1 MRTAILERLR
11 TARKPIVLSGAG
23 IVGEQ
28 LIGLCRDLGIPIAGV
43 CDGSVRVIGTDF
55 FGHTV
60 IPTAEVARHFPDP
73 LVLISVAAIR
83 DVVDLLAAQGID
95 DWVAAGPL
103 LEGIDLAQEDTEID
117 FVKFSIESCIT
128 IHRAFL
134 DPAQLF
140 LRSVDLI
147 ITERCSLKCKDCS
160 NLMQYYEQ
168 PRNMTVEEI
177 LHSIQTLCALADEIM
192 EVRIIG
198 GDAFMHKQW
207 PEVVGQ
213 LVGEAKIK
221 RIAIYTNGAIVPKD
235 EQAAL
240 LQHPKVLLV
249 VTDYGQLSRNMGP
262 LRAWLAQ
269 HDVAHRILTV
279 DSWLDC
285 ASIEKH
291 NRPRA
296 DNVAVYQECCAKN
309 MLTLSSG
316 KLFRCPFAANADRLE
331 AVPDLPGDYVN
342 ILDADLSSRDEMR
355 RRIGHYTTD
364 LEFLE
369 ICDYC
374 AGRPLAG
381 KEVPPAVQTS
391 KPLHYIK
398 YPRT

>member
-1 MRTAILERLR
+1 MRTAILERLHA
-11 TARKPIVLSGAG
+11 ARKPIVLSGAG

-43 CDGSVRVIGTDF
+43 CDGSVRVIGSRF

-83 DVVDLLAAQGID
+83 DVVDLLATQGID

-103 LEGIDLAQEDTEID
+103 LEDIEFAQEDTEID
-117 FVKFSIESCIT
+117 FIKFSIESCIT

-134 DPAQLF
+134 DPERLF

-147 ITERCSLKCKDCS
+147 ITERCSLKCKDCA
-160 NLMQYYEQ
+160 NLMQYYDQ
-168 PRNMTVEEI
+168 PRNVPVEDI
-177 LHSIQTLCALADEIM
+177 LHAIQTLCALADEIM

-198 GDAFMHKQW
+198 GDAFMNKQW

-213 LVGEAKIK
+213 LVGEAKIR
-221 RIAIYTNGAIVPKD
+221 RIAIYTNGAIVPRD
-235 EQAAL
+235 EHAAL
-240 LQHPKVLLV
+240 LRHPKVLLV
-249 VTDYGQLSRNMGP
+249 VTDYGQLSRNMST
-262 LRAWLAQ
+262 LRAWMV
-269 HDVAHRILTV
+269 HHGVAHRILTV

-296 DNVAVYQECCAKN
+296 DNVAIYQECCAKN
-309 MLTLSSG
+309 MLTLSAG

-331 AVPDLPGDYVN
+331 AVPDLPGDYVD
-342 ILDADLSSRDEMR
+342 ILDTRVSSREEMR
-355 RRIGHYTTD
+355 HRIGHYTAD
-364 LEFLE
+364 LEYLE

-381 KEVPPAVQTS
+381 KEVPPAVQTG